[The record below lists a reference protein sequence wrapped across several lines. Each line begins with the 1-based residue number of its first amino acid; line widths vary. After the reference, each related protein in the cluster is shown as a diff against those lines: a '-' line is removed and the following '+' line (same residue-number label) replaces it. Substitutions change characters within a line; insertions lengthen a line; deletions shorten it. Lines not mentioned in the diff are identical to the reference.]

1 MGRPSPRIVYFYVP
15 AAGRNAYCRKE
26 FYCPMLQA
34 GFSRMDVTP
43 PLGTHLAGNFR
54 NRPAEGILDPLLA
67 TCVAFRDADGNT
79 ALVYSIDNLYLMQS
93 IADVARKTIRE
104 ATGVPEDAIFLACT
118 HIHTGPCMVTK
129 IFPHNPVYNAW
140 FYEQLGTLGALALQ
154 DLAPAK
160 LLTAEG
166 RAEGIAFIRRFR
178 MKDGSIRTNPG
189 ALNPDIKEPIGT
201 PDETVRL
208 VRVVREGREEIDI
221 VNFQVHP
228 DVVGGK
234 RYTADYPGFVRRTL
248 EGALPGVK
256 VMYLN
261 GCQGDTNHLDVS
273 LDPKSPDR
281 AYFPSGRPNGYER
294 ARYMGQVIAGAVLQV
309 WMKALPAEGPDR
321 VRYCLRDLDTPANM
335 PDPAELPEAERII
348 KLYEEGRED
357 ALTAIN
363 PSLITVLGEAFR
375 KVRLAKRGDPMLHLH
390 MTAVAV
396 GGVAFAGF
404 HGEPFTDIGRGTRSA
419 SPFGTTLTC
428 CLVNGGEGY
437 LPMYSAFA
445 EGGYES
451 RSSNFTPGVA
461 EQLIAGQAKI
471 LKELYEG

>member
-1 MGRPSPRIVYFYVP
+1 
-15 AAGRNAYCRKE
+15 
-26 FYCPMLQA
+26 MLQA
-34 GFSRMDVTP
+34 GFSRIDITP

-54 NRPAEGILDPLLA
+54 NRPAEGALDPLLA
-67 TCVAFRDADGNT
+67 TCIAFRDGEGST
-79 ALVYSIDNLYLMQS
+79 ALIYNLYLMQS
-93 IADVARKTIRE
+93 VADVTRKVVSE
-104 ATGVPEDAIFLACT
+104 MTGVPEDAVFLACT

-129 IFPHNPVYNAW
+129 LFPHNPVYNEW
-140 FYEQLGTLGALALQ
+140 FHRQMGTLGALALQ

-166 RAEGIAFIRRFR
+166 KAEGIAFIRRFR

-208 VRVVREGREEIDI
+208 VRVVRDGNEELDI

-228 DVVGGK
+228 DVIGGK
-234 RYTADYPGFVRRTL
+234 LCTADFPGFVRRTL
-248 EGALPGVK
+248 EGALPGVR

-261 GCQGDTNHLDVS
+261 GCQGDTNHYDIT
-273 LDPKSPDR
+273 LDPKAPER
-281 AYFPSGRPNGYER
+281 AYFPYRGYER
-294 ARYMGQVIAGAVLQV
+294 ARYMGQVIAGGVLQV
-309 WMKALPAEGPDR
+309 WMRALPAQGPDR

-348 KLYEEGRED
+348 RLYEEGSED
-357 ALTAIN
+357 ALKAIN

-396 GGVAFAGF
+396 GDVAFAGF
-404 HGEPFTDIGRGTRSA
+404 PGEPFTDIGRGTRSA

-461 EQLIAGQAKI
+461 EQLIAGQAK
-471 LKELYEG
+471 LLRELYED